1 MLISPRIV
9 SGLKPWLTQDFI
21 MWIQMRIQPEL
32 CEIYWEKINTVP
44 DPHLFF
50 GGQWEVPIF
59 EIGSEKNEYLGELKE
74 SIPQIFMGGFTVF
87 LVKKDCKIK

>member
-1 MLISPRIV
+1 MTYTRFYYV
-9 SGLKPWLTQDFI
+9 NTNE
-21 MWIQMRIQPEL
+21 QPEL
-32 CEIYWEKINTVP
+32 CEIYWEKTNTVP

-74 SIPQIFMGGFTVF
+74 SIPQIFTGGFTVF